1 MTKKDDDNPLEE
13 IQKQLRDLM
22 NNKNVQ
28 VAFAPFMESMK
39 GKADDAKEEKKSDKP
54 STPPPEDISRD
65 EQLDAIRS
73 FDRRPK
79 EIRDYLDRFVIK
91 QEQAKRVLS
100 VAVCDHITMFVDV
113 WRMRNFPNPSMLSQ
127 MFCFL
132 VQQVWGKLS

>member
-39 GKADDAKEEKKSDKP
+39 ANSEGGKEEKDIDKP
-54 STPPPEDISRD
+54 TPPPEDISRD
-65 EQLDAIRS
+65 ERLDTIRS

-100 VAVCDHITMFVDV
+100 VAVCDH
-113 WRMRNFPNPSMLSQ
+113 
-127 MFCFL
+127 
-132 VQQVWGKLS
+132 